1 MSFEIKKG
9 EKIAVV
15 GPSGGG
21 KSTLIDLLSKFYTI
35 EKGDII
41 IDGKNINNYKNDDL
55 RKLIGVVTQE
65 SILFHDTI
73 KNNITFG
80 TDKFDELKMINSS
93 KVANTFH
100 FIDKL
105 DDRFDTVIG
114 ERGLKL
120 SGGQRQRICIAEQFI
135 KTHLFLFLTRLHH
148 H

>member
-55 RKLIGVVTQE
+55 RKLIVVVTQE

-93 KVANTFH
+93 KVANAFH
-100 FIDKL
+100 FIDKQ
-105 DDRFDTVIG
+105 T
-114 ERGLKL
+114 
-120 SGGQRQRICIAEQFI
+120 
-135 KTHLFLFLTRLHH
+135 
-148 H
+148 